1 MKRRDFIASLG
12 VAAAGW
18 PVAVRAQQAGRIPR
32 IVFWMGGTG
41 AGDPEGQR
49 HSAAFREALITLGWA
64 PGRGVQIDERWIGG
78 LTSQTAFEAAATEVS
93 ALGADVIV
101 TTGAPIL
108 AALHRMTKT
117 TPIVFTMV
125 TDPVSDGF
133 VQSLA
138 RPGANIT
145 GFTIFEHSFA
155 GKWLEMLKE
164 VQPAMT
170 RVAVMQN
177 PDHPAWNAYL
187 RAVRA
192 IAEPMGVE
200 MMPAP
205 VNNPVEIVAAI
216 DAFAAAP
223 NGGLIVLPSAIGT
236 RYRQVIADAALR
248 RNLPSIYQL
257 RMYPVSGGLMS
268 YGVSQPEVYA
278 QAANYVDRILKGTK
292 PGELPVQAAS
302 KFEMVINQKT
312 ATAIGITVPATMLG
326 RADEVIE

>member
-1 MKRRDFIASLG
+1 MKRREFITLLG
-12 VAAAGW
+12 GAAAAAAW
-18 PVAVRAQQAGRIPR
+18 PLAARTQQAGRVPR
-32 IVFWMGGTG
+32 VVFWMGGTG

-49 HSAAFREALITLGWA
+49 HSAAFREALIKLGWA
-64 PGRGVQIDERWIGG
+64 PGRNLQIDERWIGG
-78 LTSQTAFEAAATEVS
+78 LTSQPAFEAAAIEVN
-93 ALGADVIV
+93 ALDADVIV

-164 VQPAMT
+164 VTPTMR

-177 PDHPAWNAYL
+177 PDHPAWSAYL
-187 RAVRA
+187 RAIRT

-200 MMPAP
+200 MTPAP
-205 VNNPVEIVAAI
+205 ASNPAEIVAAV
-216 DAFAAAP
+216 DAFAAVP
-223 NGGLIVLPSAIGT
+223 HGGLVVLPSAIGT

-248 RNLPSIYQL
+248 RGLPSIYQL

-278 QAANYVDRILKGTK
+278 QAAAYVDRILKGAK
-292 PGELPVQAAS
+292 PADLPVQAPTQ
-302 KFEMVINQKT
+302 V
-312 ATAIGITVPATMLG
+312 
-326 RADEVIE
+326 